1 MKDPPKILAK
11 GDELVA
17 LIEPEDGAGIAED
30 FREKV
35 KERFF
40 RTEADRHTSGHG
52 LGLSLVNAVAVLHHG
67 ILVLTDNQPGL
78 SAQLTIP
85 MPDT

>member
-1 MKDPPKILAK
+1 MKDPPKILAIW
-11 GDELVA
+11 DELVA
-17 LIEPEDGAGIAED
+17 LTEPEDGAGIPED

-52 LGLSLVNAVAVLHHG
+52 LELSLVNAVAVLHHG
-67 ILVLTDNQPGL
+67 TLVLTDNQLGPR
-78 SAQLTIP
+78 AQLTIP